1 MIELVRNFIK
11 SGEGR
16 TRDVVP
22 SLYALIGYV
31 VSLPAYALKALFPAN
46 LPGTV
51 ICSLHERTERRKLW
65 DFSLT
70 VTNSKIT

>member
-31 VSLPAYALKALFPAN
+31 VSLPAYALETLFPAT
-46 LPGTV
+46 LPGIV
-51 ICSLHERTERRKLW
+51 ICFLHERIERTKLW
-65 DFSLT
+65 DFSIT